1 MADEVINLD
10 DGTENNNAPDSN
22 ANDPAQAKATGL
34 LTNLNTKFQPF
45 IDEIKNNKIMLFG
58 LIAIGALVV
67 IFLILLIVLILVSSP
82 KKAQD
87 VENISRKIIQPAPI
101 LSEQKR
107 PEVDGAEL
115 GNMIKKANILYE
127 QGDKLEALHLFENI
141 AVYSQSIAYYNLGV
155 IKLKE
160 GDYQQAIRSFDGAIH
175 VGEDISVSAF
185 NAAYSAYMLGNMNL
199 YEYYLGISSS
209 YLFYVANQPL
219 YSYLYG
225 LLEYYKGFYFESL
238 SPFLNPS
245 SKSYVNESK
254 KMAAEVFLI
263 FGDEYNALA
272 QLKQVANKDDNFAI
286 ALLHARLG
294 EYTQARQYLYE
305 YLASHA
311 GDPQALMALQLI
323 ELKNNNY
330 KESAL
335 ILDRLNAKE
344 EDAKVFDV
352 YPIKVKLRDD
362 LFDINLAQENFWNRR
377 FEHNKILGYK
387 ILFYYAPFLVFDA
400 QKALDIIDDG
410 NLNAH
415 ANNIQ
420 NAKST
425 LQEGQKVSQI
435 NRSIAQDLRT
445 LALRQDIRQSLK
457 SMESSLKTYPN
468 HSVLHYNVGLL
479 YAQMSDFD
487 NAYLHFIRA
496 YHLDSNNLIA
506 GIFALMCAELTYRDT
521 TRLSHSI
528 SSDLADMNVTNKVEY
543 QFLLSLFRY
552 TSDSPLDS
560 LDWLSDLQ
568 KQAPYER
575 KPIYYALQAVY
586 GIYAMNE
593 KQVVGAFEYL
603 KRIYTNDVVAN
614 TMYELGKRFRVN
626 LKDVALQ
633 MNAIYKEKKLDM
645 RSIYYGPSLARELY
659 IYVGFVTGSLH
670 SVQEEL
676 EAKVIAETQTS
687 NGILQALGLSYIYSN
702 DFEKAFAIYNSLLDD
717 LHEVDSQTRFLAA
730 IAAMGANRH
739 ENAVAL
745 LQLAKIESATN
756 FEARYALGLLYQEGK
771 NMKAAVQH
779 YDKIANSNFESEFFD
794 FEIDTSNLLQ
804 SP

>member
-294 EYTQARQYLYE
+294 
-305 YLASHA
+305 
-311 GDPQALMALQLI
+311 
-323 ELKNNNY
+323 
-330 KESAL
+330 
-335 ILDRLNAKE
+335 
-344 EDAKVFDV
+344 
-352 YPIKVKLRDD
+352 
-362 LFDINLAQENFWNRR
+362 
-377 FEHNKILGYK
+377 
-387 ILFYYAPFLVFDA
+387 
-400 QKALDIIDDG
+400 
-410 NLNAH
+410 
-415 ANNIQ
+415 
-420 NAKST
+420 
-425 LQEGQKVSQI
+425 
-435 NRSIAQDLRT
+435 
-445 LALRQDIRQSLK
+445 
-457 SMESSLKTYPN
+457 
-468 HSVLHYNVGLL
+468 
-479 YAQMSDFD
+479 
-487 NAYLHFIRA
+487 
-496 YHLDSNNLIA
+496 
-506 GIFALMCAELTYRDT
+506 
-521 TRLSHSI
+521 
-528 SSDLADMNVTNKVEY
+528 
-543 QFLLSLFRY
+543 
-552 TSDSPLDS
+552 
-560 LDWLSDLQ
+560 
-568 KQAPYER
+568 
-575 KPIYYALQAVY
+575 
-586 GIYAMNE
+586 
-593 KQVVGAFEYL
+593 
-603 KRIYTNDVVAN
+603 
-614 TMYELGKRFRVN
+614 
-626 LKDVALQ
+626 
-633 MNAIYKEKKLDM
+633 
-645 RSIYYGPSLARELY
+645 
-659 IYVGFVTGSLH
+659 
-670 SVQEEL
+670 
-676 EAKVIAETQTS
+676 
-687 NGILQALGLSYIYSN
+687 
-702 DFEKAFAIYNSLLDD
+702 
-717 LHEVDSQTRFLAA
+717 
-730 IAAMGANRH
+730 
-739 ENAVAL
+739 
-745 LQLAKIESATN
+745 
-756 FEARYALGLLYQEGK
+756 
-771 NMKAAVQH
+771 
-779 YDKIANSNFESEFFD
+779 
-794 FEIDTSNLLQ
+794 
-804 SP
+804 